1 MKRLGAIILTASFA
15 ALAAG
20 CGGGDDMSDLKA
32 YVEKIKARKSAN
44 IEPIPD
50 IRPYE
55 PYTYRPA
62 ERRDPFT
69 PTLPTSEREG
79 DGAAADI
86 RPDKDRPRETL
97 EQYPLDSLR
106 MKGTLSAGGTLYALV
121 QDPEGVVHRVTL
133 GNHMGQNYG
142 EVTAITPS
150 EIQLIEI
157 VPNGLGGYMKRSADI
172 ALSEE

>member
-1 MKRLGAIILTASFA
+1 MSRAGAVFTAVFA
-15 ALAAG
+15 VLATGCAG
-20 CGGGDDMSDLKA
+20 GDMSDLKA
-32 YVEKIKARKSAN
+32 YVEKVKARKSTN

-62 ERRDPFT
+62 ERREPFT
-69 PTLPTSEREG
+69 PTLPSGEREG
-79 DGAAADI
+79 EAGASDI
-86 RPDKDRPRETL
+86 QPDKDRPRETL

-142 EVTAITPS
+142 EITAITPS
-150 EIQLIEI
+150 EIELIEI
-157 VPNGLGGYMKRSADI
+157 VPDGLGGYMKRSADI